1 MAGRVLKDLVDQGL
15 IDVHGKT
22 IVIFGAR

>member
-1 MAGRVLKDLVDQGL
+1 MAGRLLKDLVDQGL

-22 IVIFGAR
+22 KVIFGAR